1 MEGEMNGTRVL
12 AKRGQTKRRVTAMP
26 PRRAAVPLSRATRL
40 AQHPRFTWYAG
51 LAVMAALEII
61 EWPLAILMIAGHEI
75 AHRTHSQ
82 ELRELAEGVE
92 AAA

>member
-1 MEGEMNGTRVL
+1 MNGTRVL
-12 AKRGQTKRRVTAMP
+12 AKRGQTKRRVTAV
-26 PRRAAVPLSRATRL
+26 PRRSTPVQQSRAARL
-40 AQHPRFTWYAG
+40 VQHPRFAWYAG

-61 EWPLAILMIAGHEI
+61 AWPLAVVMIAGHEI
-75 AHRTHSQ
+75 AHRIHSQ